1 MLTHKLK
8 QQYKLYKLK
17 LKWSIWEMSKRL
29 LVPCFLS
36 GLLLISAPLSGLAEP
51 TDESLLAE
59 KQVIAEE
66 SYGAKAGAI
75 LKGAW
80 AQTQGIYH
88 SVVKVDERL
97 IRKDETINV
106 YKLELAKAH
115 AENKKLRND
124 ETKRTVVSGI
134 RLASATQCLQE
145 IDDFLKNQVE
155 GR

>member
-29 LVPCFLS
+29 LVPVFLA
-36 GLLLISAPLSGLAEP
+36 GLLLISAPMVGLAEP

-59 KQVIAEE
+59 KQVVAEE
-66 SYGAKAGAI
+66 GYGAKAEAI

-88 SVVKVDERL
+88 SVVKVDDRL
-97 IRKDETINV
+97 IRKDQTIKV
-106 YKLELAKAH
+106 YKLELADAH
-115 AENKKLRND
+115 AEIKELRNE
-124 ETKRTVVSGI
+124 ETKRTVVSDI
-134 RLASATQCLQE
+134 RLVSATQCLQE
-145 IDDFLKNQVE
+145 VSDFLKNQVE